1 MEIITSV
8 FDVFGK
14 VADWIIETLPKLG
27 DIFYTTGGDGVGS
40 LTILGVLAVASLGIG
55 VTMLLFNYV
64 KDLLTFR

>member
-8 FDVFGK
+8 FEVFGS
-14 VADWIIETLPKLG
+14 VADWVIETLPRLG
-27 DIFYTTGGDGVGS
+27 EIFYTTSGDTGS

>member
-8 FDVFGK
+8 FNVFGK
-14 VADWIIETLPKLG
+14 VGDWIVETLPKLG
-27 DIFYTTGGDGVGS
+27 EIFYTTGDGGAGS
-40 LTILGVLAVASLGIG
+40 LTILGVLAVASLGIS